1 MHLMRH
7 LLLRLTVS
15 LLAAVIALGA
25 DVTGTWSGQ
34 MPTRDGEMRDVTFKL
49 KQAGTALTGAMS
61 AFDNDV
67 PIADGKIDGDK
78 LSFSV
83 TLDFGGNSFK
93 LLFTGTVKGNEIQMT
108 RQREGTDLKQNFTV
122 KRGS

>member
-7 LLLRLTVS
+7 LLLLLTVS
-15 LLAAVIALGA
+15 LLAAAIALGA